1 MGTNLVNNRLLR
13 RGVRSLLA
21 ACVLLGCA
29 TDDAP
34 PGPGAEYD
42 NDIPE
47 PFLYSEVDAPY
58 AKDDVEACKAYASAD
73 EGLTETQAARRDCF
87 CTECTELM
95 RQCDSLPGC
104 SEIRRCSWR
113 TGCADSNACYL
124 ILAQCRPEIDKWGN
138 GSVST
143 AIQTE
148 LGTCGCL

>member
-1 MGTNLVNNRLLR
+1 MGTNLVNNRILR
-13 RGVRSLLA
+13 RGVHSLLA
-21 ACVLLGCA
+21 ACALLACA

-34 PGPGAEYD
+34 AGDDYS
-42 NDIPE
+42 DIPA
-47 PFLYSEVDAPY
+47 PFLYSEVEAPY
-58 AKDDVEACKAYASAD
+58 AKDDVDACKAFTSAD

-87 CTECTELM
+87 CTQCTELM
-95 RQCDSLPGC
+95 RQCDALEGC

-124 ILAQCRPEIDKWGN
+124 IGAQCRTEIDKWGN

-148 LGTCGCL
+148 LGECGCL